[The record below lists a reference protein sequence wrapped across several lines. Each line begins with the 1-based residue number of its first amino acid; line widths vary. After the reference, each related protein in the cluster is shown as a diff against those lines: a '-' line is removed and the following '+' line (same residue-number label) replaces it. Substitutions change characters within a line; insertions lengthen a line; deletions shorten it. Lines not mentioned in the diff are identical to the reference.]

1 VSFIV
6 ARAVHS
12 LVRQT
17 DCTLMAQ
24 LIGEVTAEQV
34 RNHKKR
40 WRMLQVSA
48 GTEKWLSATLTL
60 FLEQGTTCSVQ
71 INGARCHLSA
81 RLITRFIQQL
91 RDTRHE

>member
-1 VSFIV
+1 
-6 ARAVHS
+6 
-12 LVRQT
+12 
-17 DCTLMAQ
+17 MAQ

-91 RDTRHE
+91 RDTRHERVNHLQLHNVLLLRNIEITC